1 MNEAPEII
9 SPVVPSPLDAH
20 RGRGVSICELPAQT
34 PTDNTFLFAPPEA
47 EVSVSD
53 LFVVALDKVFAP
65 PKKATDAFY
74 IYLHII
80 EKEIEPLLEKVKE
93 WSLKELN
100 DEERVACEKLI
111 EDGKLNEAPMKV
123 GA

>member
-1 MNEAPEII
+1 MSEAPEICL
-9 SPVVPSPLDAH
+9 PVVPSPLDAH
-20 RGRGVSICELPAQT
+20 RGRGVSICEPPAQN
-34 PTDNTFLFAPPEA
+34 PTDSAFISPPEA

-100 DEERVACEKLI
+100 DEERVACEKLM
-111 EDGKLNEAPMKV
+111 EEGKINEAPMKV

>member
-1 MNEAPEII
+1 MSEAPEII

-20 RGRGVSICELPAQT
+20 RGRGVSVCELNPAQN
-34 PTDNTFLFAPPEA
+34 PIESAFVSAPETD
-47 EVSVSD
+47 VSVGD

-80 EKEIEPLLEKVKE
+80 EKEVEPLLEKIKQ

-111 EDGKLNEAPMKV
+111 EQGIVNETPIKV
-123 GA
+123 GN